1 MHSRTMPVA
10 AQIVR
15 VSSKPEHLAMMPNAK
30 GSSLQTKHEARGHEP
45 GGNSSR
51 VRSGRK
57 QSESQ

>member
-1 MHSRTMPVA
+1 MPVA
-10 AQIVR
+10 AQIIR